1 MLVDLDLN
9 RQSNYKNIAKVSN
22 KADNNTSKQTSF
34 GGFGDAL
41 TTALVAS
48 DKSPMIGVS
57 IIDLCSMI
65 CPRTLVDMSR
75 NGFAATETFLRESA
89 GLIINCLI
97 PSFIVYGVAKLIQK
111 PVMGKDF
118 SKLNPA
124 NIWAN
129 QKNNE
134 LLTSAWLSA
143 KDAGSQEARV
153 GKYVSTVL
161 DNVEGLAG
169 KNDWRKIADLS
180 NKNEIYKNI
189 TQAILSG
196 DKKKVEEA
204 TNLLIDNLKAS
215 RNVRLINKTPY
226 AALDGVKELSID
238 SNLKSLIRDMNDMGQ
253 AFKQTADSEIT
264 TFSKK
269 LTKLINRKS
278 LFGLGVIVALG
289 ASFQYFNRMLTK
301 YRTGS
306 SDFVGEADYLEQ
318 LKSGKKPSKK
328 EIDKRE
334 KHKLNMHKIFG
345 TLGMAALAIL
355 SFGKK
360 PTLNMF
366 QFNGIFPTLNQCRAI
381 SAVTYS
387 GRIISAAN
395 DNELKETALRDTCTF
410 INLYYL
416 GDYVSKGF
424 ATFKEKFG
432 GMKGQLLNE
441 TCKLKENANVFE
453 KFWHWFRHTEM
464 KGFEEL
470 SKNPNVKR
478 NRAFAQAAGLLYSCI
493 VLGLVVPLY
502 NKHRTNK
509 KAQEKR
515 RIVTM
520 VEELER
526 ASNLDNK
533 KVYKEFFAKN
543 PNLK

>member
-9 RQSNYKNIAKVSN
+9 RQSNFKNIAKISN
-22 KADNNTSKQTSF
+22 KADLQASKQTSF

-111 PVMGKDF
+111 PIMGEKF
-118 SKLNPA
+118 EKFKTA
-124 NIWAN
+124 KMWAN

-134 LLTSAWLSA
+134 LLTSAWLST
-143 KDAGSQEARV
+143 KDAGSKDART
-153 GKYVSTVL
+153 GKYVSAVL
-161 DNVEGLAG
+161 DNIEGLAG
-169 KNDWRKIADLS
+169 KDDWRKIAELP
-180 NKNEIYKNI
+180 NKKTIYDNI
-189 TQAILSG
+189 TKAILSG
-196 DKKKVEEA
+196 DKKKVEKASEV
-204 TNLLIDNLKAS
+204 LIENLKAS
-215 RNVRLINKTPY
+215 RNIRLVSETPF
-226 AALDGVKELSID
+226 AALDGVKKLSID
-238 SNLKSLIRDMNDMGQ
+238 TNIRSLIRDMSDMGQ
-253 AFKQTADSEIT
+253 VFRQTADSEIPA
-264 TFSKK
+264 FSKN

-278 LFGLGVIVALG
+278 LLGLGVIVALG

-318 LKSGKKPSKK
+318 LKSGKKPDKK
-328 EIDKRE
+328 EITARE
-334 KHKLNMHKIFG
+334 KHKLNIHKLLG
-345 TLGMAALAIL
+345 TLGMATLAIL

-387 GRIISAAN
+387 GRIISSAN

-453 KFWHWFRHTEM
+453 KFWHWFRHTEL

-470 SKNPNVKR
+470 SKNPSVKR
-478 NRAFAQAAGLLYSCI
+478 NRAFAQASGLLYSCI
-493 VLGLVVPLY
+493 VLGLIVPLY

-526 ASNLDNK
+526 ASNMDDK
-533 KVYKEFFAKN
+533 KVYKEFFTKN

>member
-9 RQSNYKNIAKVSN
+9 RQSNYKNIAKISN
-22 KADNNTSKQTSF
+22 KADMDTSKQTSF
-34 GGFGDAL
+34 GGFGDML

-97 PSFIVYGVAKLIQK
+97 PSFIVLGVAKLIQK
-111 PVMGKDF
+111 PIMGEKF
-118 SKLNPA
+118 ANFKPA
-124 NIWAN
+124 QMWAN

-134 LLTSAWLSA
+134 LLTSAWLST
-143 KDAGSQEARV
+143 KDAATQEARV
-153 GKYVSTVL
+153 NKYVSTVL
-161 DNVEGLAG
+161 DNIEGLAG
-169 KNDWRKIADLS
+169 KNDWRKIADLP
-180 NKNEIYKNI
+180 NKGTIYESI
-189 TQAILSG
+189 SQAILNG
-196 DKKKVEEA
+196 DKKKLEQA
-204 TNLLIDNLKAS
+204 SNLLIDNLKAS
-215 RNVRLINKTPY
+215 RNIRLINKTPFVP
-226 AALDGVKELSID
+226 LEGVKELSID
-238 SNLKSLIRDMNDMGQ
+238 SNIKSLVRDMSDMGQ
-253 AFKQTADSEIT
+253 VFKQTADSEIPA
-264 TFSKK
+264 FSKK
-269 LTKLINRKS
+269 FTKLINRKS
-278 LFGLGVIVALG
+278 LLGLGVIVALG
-289 ASFQYFNRMLTK
+289 ASFQFFNRMLTK

-318 LKSGKKPSKK
+318 LKSGKKPTQK
-328 EIDKRE
+328 EIDARE
-334 KHKLNMHKIFG
+334 KRKLGFHKVLG
-345 TLGMAALAIL
+345 TLGMATLAIL

-360 PTLNMF
+360 PTMNMF

-387 GRIISAAN
+387 GRIISSAN

-453 KFWHWFRHTEM
+453 KFWHWFRHTEL

-470 SKNPNVKR
+470 SKNPAVKR
-478 NRAFAQAAGLLYSCI
+478 NRAFAQASGLLYSCI
-493 VLGLVVPLY
+493 VLGLIVPLY

-509 KAQEKR
+509 KAEEKR

-526 ASNLDNK
+526 ASNMDNK
-533 KVYKEFFAKN
+533 RVYKEFFAKN